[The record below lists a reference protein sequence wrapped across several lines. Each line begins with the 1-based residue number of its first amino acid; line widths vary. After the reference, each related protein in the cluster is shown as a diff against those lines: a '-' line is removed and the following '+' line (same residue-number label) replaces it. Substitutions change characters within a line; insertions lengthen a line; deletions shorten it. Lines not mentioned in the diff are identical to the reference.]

1 MLISN
6 ELTVNKMNNPYL
18 PLVARVIENR
28 EETPDIFT
36 LRLQLKDAHL
46 AETYSFEPGQFNMLY
61 MPGVGEVPISIVSD
75 PQDKHCIDH
84 TIRAVGRVTRV
95 LQKLQA
101 GDELGIR
108 GPFGSSWP
116 MAQIKQQD
124 VLIITGG
131 LGCAPVVSVI
141 NYIVKRRSDFG
152 RLVIMQG
159 VKHSNDLIWKDQYQQ
174 WAALDN
180 TQVALAANQTTPAWS
195 WSSGY
200 VTDLFDEVCF
210 NPDKS
215 IAMLCGPEIMMS
227 ATIRELLQRGLTEQ
241 QVWLTMERNMQ
252 CAVGHCGHCQHGSK
266 FVCKDGPVF
275 NYPAV
280 KDWFFKEGF

>member
-1 MLISN
+1 MLTDKM
-6 ELTVNKMNNPYL
+6 LTDNKPVNPYL
-18 PLVARVIENR
+18 PAIATVLENR
-28 EETPDIFT
+28 FETADIFT
-36 LRLQLKDAHL
+36 LRLKFKDPQLAGQYH
-46 AETYSFEPGQFNMLY
+46 FEPGQFNMLY

-75 PQDKHCIDH
+75 PDDIHIIDH

-95 LQKLQA
+95 LQQLKA
-101 GDELGIR
+101 GDEIGIR
-108 GPFGSSWP
+108 GPYGSSWP

-159 VKHSNDLIWKDQYQQ
+159 VKHSNDLIWKDQYEQ

-180 TQVALAANQTTPAWS
+180 TQVALAANQTTPAWN

-210 NPDKS
+210 NPKNS

-227 ATIRELLQRGLTEQ
+227 ATVRELLQRGLSEAQ
-241 QVWLTMERNMQ
+241 IWLTMERNMQ
-252 CAVGHCGHCQHGSK
+252 CAIGHCGHCQHGSK

-275 NYPAV
+275 NYPVV
-280 KDWFFKEGF
+280 KDWFFREGF